1 MSQHL
6 KIMNIVGAR
15 PNLPKIAP
23 LMHEMRRRPAIDAIA
38 MEMPV
43 IFPVRPRTQQR
54 LKQGGIQEE
63 TTALGVP
70 CLMLRENTE
79 RPVTIS
85 EGTNLRVGTDPAK
98 DCSRRSQCFG
108 WKGKS
113 GPRPASVGRPHSQT
127 DGRDSLEVGA
137 TGKCIVGVSNNSS
150 TAVPKGLAPLASF
163 HYASG
168 Q

>member
-1 MSQHL
+1 LKWCFFRVNGVFATPKVQFADAILRADTGSVRFMSQHL

-85 EGTNLRVGTDPAK
+85 EGTNL
-98 DCSRRSQCFG
+98 
-108 WKGKS
+108 
-113 GPRPASVGRPHSQT
+113 
-127 DGRDSLEVGA
+127 
-137 TGKCIVGVSNNSS
+137 
-150 TAVPKGLAPLASF
+150 
-163 HYASG
+163 
-168 Q
+168 

>member
-1 MSQHL
+1 
-6 KIMNIVGAR
+6 MNGAYAT
-15 PNLPKIAP
+15 PKVQFADPILRA
-23 LMHEMRRRPAIDAIA
+23 DAGS
-38 MEMPV
+38 
-43 IFPVRPRTQQR
+43 VRFT
-54 LKQGGIQEE
+54 G
-63 TTALGVP
+63 
-70 CLMLRENTE
+70 

-98 DCSRRSQCFG
+98 IVAAARNALAG
-108 WKGKS
+108 KGKNW
-113 GPRPASVGRPHSQT
+113 PPPTSVRRRRSQT

>member
-1 MSQHL
+1 VNGVFATPKVQFADAILRADTGSVRFMSQHL

-54 LKQGGIQEE
+54 LKLGGIQEE

-79 RPVTIS
+79 RLVTIS
-85 EGTNLRVGTDPAK
+85 EGTNL
-98 DCSRRSQCFG
+98 
-108 WKGKS
+108 
-113 GPRPASVGRPHSQT
+113 
-127 DGRDSLEVGA
+127 
-137 TGKCIVGVSNNSS
+137 
-150 TAVPKGLAPLASF
+150 
-163 HYASG
+163 
-168 Q
+168 